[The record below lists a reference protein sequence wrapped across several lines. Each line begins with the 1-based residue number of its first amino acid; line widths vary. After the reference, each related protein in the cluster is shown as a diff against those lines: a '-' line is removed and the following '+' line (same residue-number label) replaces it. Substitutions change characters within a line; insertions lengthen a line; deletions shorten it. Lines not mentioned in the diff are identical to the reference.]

1 MVDPRQGR
9 TAVPLVLPT
18 LLTLGVV
25 VVFPLFQAVRLS
37 MYGENADLDV
47 VFRGIANFTD
57 FLVGPLSG
65 QFWIALGNTTLFT
78 VVSVTLEL
86 AIGLGMAMAMHH
98 VVRGRGL
105 LRAAVLVP
113 WAVPTAMAALLWK
126 WIFTPH
132 GVANAVLGTDIVWGA
147 EAWASRLAVV
157 VADVWKTA
165 PFMALLIL
173 AGLQVIPR
181 ELYEAARVD
190 GAGAWQR
197 FRRVTLPMIHG
208 ALLVAVLMRMLDA
221 LRVFDLPFLFAGSAD
236 NEDLVTLSMLGYKYA
251 VQQADTGS
259 GSAVALLTLLY
270 VAVVAY
276 LFVRL
281 LGADALGTRSARKA
295 GGRRS

>member
-1 MVDPRQGR
+1 MARPH
-9 TAVPLVLPT
+9 ALPLVLPT
-18 LLTLGVV
+18 LLTLGIV
-25 VVFPLFQAVRLS
+25 VVFPLFHAARLS
-37 MYGENADLDV
+37 LYAENADLDV
-47 VFRGIANFTD
+47 VFRGLGNFAD
-57 FLVGPLSG
+57 FLTGSRSGP
-65 QFWIALGNTTLFT
+65 FWTAVGNTTLFT

-86 AIGLGMAMAMHH
+86 LIGLAMAMAMHH
-98 VVRGRGL
+98 VIRGRGL

-113 WAVPTAMAALLWK
+113 WAIPTAMAALLWK

-147 EAWASRLAVV
+147 EAWAARLAVV

-173 AGLQVIPR
+173 AGLQTVPG

-236 NEDLVTLSMLGYKYA
+236 NQDLVTLSMLGYKYA
-251 VQQADTGS
+251 VQQADTGA
-259 GSAVALLTLLY
+259 GSAVSLLTLAYAGVL
-270 VAVVAY
+270 AY
-276 LFVRL
+276 LFIRL
-281 LGADALGTRSARKA
+281 LGADALGTRTAREL
-295 GGRRS
+295 RRKRS